1 MKMFCNKNK
10 LKKNKISK
18 NWVNK
23 QKRDIYVRQSK
34 LEGYRSRAVYKLQEI
49 QTKFKVINNGMSIVD
64 LGAAPGSWSEFISR
78 KFKNIKLVAIDLK
91 ELDKIENVI
100 HIKGDFTDEITQK
113 IIEKNFDEK
122 IDLVVSD
129 MAVNTTGNKNVD
141 SLVTGEL
148 SIEAM
153 NFSLKILKKNGIFV
167 SKIFMGS
174 SFNEIVDSAKK
185 NFKEFHVYKP
195 PSSRKE
201 SKENFIICKNLR

>member
-1 MKMFCNKNK
+1 M
-10 LKKNKISK
+10 KKNKISK
-18 NWVNK
+18 NWINK

-91 ELDKIENVI
+91 ELDKIENVT
-100 HIKGDFTDEITQK
+100 HIKGDFTDEINQK
-113 IIEKNFDEK
+113 KIEKNFDEK

-153 NFSLKILKKNGIFV
+153 NFSLKILKKNGVFV